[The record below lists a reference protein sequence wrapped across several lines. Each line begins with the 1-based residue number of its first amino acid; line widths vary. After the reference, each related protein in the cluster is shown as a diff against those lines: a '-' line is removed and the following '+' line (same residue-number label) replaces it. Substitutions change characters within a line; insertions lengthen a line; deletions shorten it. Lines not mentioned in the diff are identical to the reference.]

1 MNEKIYADTDSY
13 IEKRN
18 LLLKLNSVYGSM
30 ATQALTPNK
39 RKDFIIVHDK
49 ASGNKIVV
57 FVEQIATIRDY
68 EICFNGDNYCN
79 IKETLK
85 DVIHLLHN
93 KGYM

>member
-1 MNEKIYADTDSY
+1 MNEKIYADTDS
-13 IEKRN
+13 EK
-18 LLLKLNSVYGSM
+18 LDMKLKLNSIYGSGVTH
-30 ATQALTPNK
+30 AFPLNK

-49 ASGNKIVV
+49 TSGNKIVV

-79 IKETLK
+79 IKETLE